1 MHLVTQDRT
10 DYRCMSNARL
20 IQESKDN
27 PTTELAIALGERIE
41 DAIFED
47 ASWEETARA
56 CEDEN
61 EKLGDEI
68 STLKAQIE
76 ELELMLGMR
85 DEQINDLQNTA
96 EDWQARYQRAIGNTY

>member
-1 MHLVTQDRT
+1 MHLVTQDRA

-61 EKLGDEI
+61 EKLDQQGRTGFEGGW
-68 STLKAQIE
+68 KMGAQPHDHH
-76 ELELMLGMR
+76 R
-85 DEQINDLQNTA
+85 QIC
-96 EDWQARYQRAIGNTY
+96 RRR